1 MPQLARTAKTGT
13 PRRRRSTGAPMEKT
27 ALTFHAGTLDAV
39 DAAVG
44 AGLAPNRSAFVEA
57 AVEEKLTRTRRATL
71 YQAYAAAAQDPA
83 FLADMQAVEAAFD
96 RAAGD
101 GL

>member
-1 MPQLARTAKTGT
+1 
-13 PRRRRSTGAPMEKT
+13 MEKT
-27 ALTFHAGTLDAV
+27 ALTFHAGVLDAV
-39 DAAVG
+39 DDAVG

-57 AVEEKLTRTRRATL
+57 AVQEKLTRTRRATL

-83 FLADMQAVEAAFD
+83 FLADMRAVETAFD
-96 RAAGD
+96 RTVDD

>member
-1 MPQLARTAKTGT
+1 
-13 PRRRRSTGAPMEKT
+13 MEKT
-27 ALTFHAGTLDAV
+27 ALTFHAGVLAAV

-57 AVEEKLTRTRRATL
+57 AIEEKLTRARRTTL
-71 YQAYAAAAQDPA
+71 YQAYAAAARDPA
-83 FLADMQAVEAAFD
+83 FLSDMQDVDAAFD
-96 RAAGD
+96 RTAGD

>member
-1 MPQLARTAKTGT
+1 MAHLARQAV
-13 PRRRRSTGAPMEKT
+13 PAVRRRRRSAGAPMEKT
-27 ALTFHAGTLDAV
+27 ALTFHAGVLDAV

-44 AGLAPNRSAFVEA
+44 AGIAPNRSAFVEA
-57 AVEEKLTRTRRATL
+57 AVEEKLTRTRRTTL

-83 FLADMQAVEAAFD
+83 FLADMQAVDVAFD
-96 RAAGD
+96 HAAGD